1 MRKKSAKEI
10 TVLANLKDRR
20 KIKLLKKLN
29 NVLFWIEFLF
39 AIKPMHQMEELLKTS
54 QLAKVKK

>member
-20 KIKLLKKLN
+20 RIKLLKKLN

-39 AIKPMHQMEELLKTS
+39 AIKPTS
-54 QLAKVKK
+54 IG